1 MQLGDKYK
9 VTTPVNWKTGDD
21 VIVHPSVSNEEA
33 KTLFP
38 DVTFHKVGVFPAA
51 AEVSEAHECVIATLP
66 PDDPAQAVKPGP
78 CAVQTRPAGLRA
90 TEEFVCTCKST
101 VTASM
106 AVLERCI
113 PNEL

>member
-1 MQLGDKYK
+1 M
-9 VTTPVNWKTGDD
+9 NWNKGDD
-21 VIVHPSVSNEEA
+21 VIVHPSVSTEEA

-51 AEVSEAHECVIATLP
+51 AEVSEAHEWTIATLP
-66 PDDPAQAVKPGP
+66 PDNPAQAVKPGP
-78 CAVQTRPAGLRA
+78 RAVQTHRADLRA
-90 TEEFVCTCKST
+90 TEGFVCTCKST
-101 VTASM
+101 ATASM